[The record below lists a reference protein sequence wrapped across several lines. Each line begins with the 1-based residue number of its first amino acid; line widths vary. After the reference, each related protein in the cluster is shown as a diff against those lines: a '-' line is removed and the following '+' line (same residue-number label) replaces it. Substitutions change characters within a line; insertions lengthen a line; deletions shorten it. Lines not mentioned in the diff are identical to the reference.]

1 MATQLT
7 ASVIGLISHVAAAQ
21 PLAIPALPA
30 SESCLPGIAAAEKH
44 YALPR
49 KLLFTIGVVESGRPD
64 PVTGRV
70 TPWPWT
76 IDVNGTGYMFPT
88 KAAAIQAVQTLQAAG
103 VRSVDVGCMQV
114 NLMHHPDAFASLD
127 EAFDPSANTQYGAHF
142 LSALYR
148 ETGNWPRAAAE
159 YHSRTEDIG
168 VAYETRVM
176 AIWPLAQQYPDA
188 TLAQRQHASSPGAAP
203 PPPRI
208 DTTGFTPEFAA
219 RVQGMEADYARLEAR
234 FGPPL
239 NAQGQPA
246 APTAS
251 HTSHRVPAAQR
262 RGRTKLMLTASIGG
276 N

>member
-21 PLAIPALPA
+21 PLAIPTLPA

-159 YHSRTEDIG
+159 
-168 VAYETRVM
+168 
-176 AIWPLAQQYPDA
+176 
-188 TLAQRQHASSPGAAP
+188 LAQRQHASSPGAAP